1 MHPTF
6 EGGHHDF
13 QIRSKVERLSM
24 NVLDSGSCDHT
35 APRGENTDV
44 RAAVLDL
51 SERVQPAN
59 RSEHRASDGMRNQD
73 RAYAVINMAR
83 ERHVTRGRVDIH
95 EDRAL
100 LDLHGETRKASSR
113 GIDAA
118 AGADVILPVVGGAG
132 STAPDNRPLLR
143 ATPRWAHRFSY
154 A

>member
-13 QIRSKVERLSM
+13 QIRSKVEGLSV
-24 NVLDSGSCDHT
+24 NSLHSASCPHA

-51 SERVQPAN
+51 GERVQPAN

-73 RAYAVINMAR
+73 GAYPVINMAR
-83 ERHVTRGRVDIH
+83 ECHVTRGRVDIH
-95 EDRAL
+95 EDRAV
-100 LDLHGETRKASSR
+100 LDLHCETLEASGR

-132 STAPDNRPLLR
+132 EYSAVQP
-143 ATPRWAHRFSY
+143 
-154 A
+154 